1 MGKRLYMLN
10 YGSGRFLGVLAGMAQ
25 RWDGK
30 VNAIKL
36 PGGRYRISE
45 SEVEKIWKQLRATE
59 SR

>member
-1 MGKRLYMLN
+1 MLN

-45 SEVEKIWKQLRATE
+45 SEVEKIWKQLRATV